1 MPEKYIKTSE
11 CEKYFYEHLDNLH
24 MTAAMNAIDEMPNA
38 DVVDVIHCKNCR
50 YVDDGY
56 IGKLFCKMYLYNPV
70 SANDYCSWG
79 EPKDTPTA
87 DVAPIRHGHWIE
99 QCEESLY
106 SCSAC
111 GAEWVTIEGTPKE
124 NDMDFCPH
132 CGAKMD
138 GGDEE

>member
-1 MPEKYIKTSE
+1 MIEKEYIDLEETVTTLKRNSQ
-11 CEKYFYEHLDNLH
+11 KYFSSFHKGYVQAIEDLADIP
-24 MTAAMNAIDEMPNA
+24 AAK
-38 DVVDVIHCKNCR
+38 VS
-50 YVDDGY
+50 
-56 IGKLFCKMYLYNPV
+56 PV
-70 SANDYCSWG
+70 
-79 EPKDTPTA
+79 
-87 DVAPIRHGHWIE
+87 RHGRWIEQE

-138 GGDEE
+138 LKEV